1 MKRNRTS
8 VVKDT
13 VAKNTEVNVVLITL
27 DHNLSGAVSEAKTSL
42 AKDLPGLNLSVHAA
56 TDWHENDAKL
66 RACKD
71 DIAKGDIIVASMLF
85 VEEHVKAV
93 IDDLTARRD
102 QCDAMVCCMSAG
114 EVMKNTSMGKFKMDG
129 EQKGP
134 LALLKKLRG
143 SSGKSQPGKH
153 KDLSK
158 TAGERQMKM
167 LKRLP
172 KLLKYIPGTAQD
184 VRTYFL
190 TLQYRLSA
198 SQENVANMVR
208 MLVDKYADGDRIA
221 LRGNTPA
228 ADPIEYPNTGVY
240 HPLMKD
246 KVSAN
251 TADLPMLPNAKG
263 TVGLLLLRSYILSG
277 DTAHYDGVIRAFN
290 ARGLNVVPC
299 YCNGLDN
306 RPAIDAF
313 LSGGD
318 TGVVVDAVV
327 SLTGF
332 SLVGGPAYSDA
343 RAASDALEALDVPYI
358 AAHVTEFQTLETW
371 EASATGLMPI
381 ETTIMVAIPELDGSI
396 ASQVFGGR
404 SVGTKNAP
412 RTCGCSRNLGTCP
425 TGQSCM
431 HPHEERVATLVA
443 RTEKLVSLR
452 RTERAKRR
460 IALTV
465 FNFPPNSG
473 NMGSAAFLDV
483 FSSVHATLLKLKS
496 EGYDVGEVPADADA
510 LRDTVLKG
518 NSEEYGA
525 LANVHA
531 TIDVEDHVRREPYLT
546 DIEAQWGPAPGRDNT
561 NGGAIFIL
569 GKQFGNVFIAVQPGF
584 GYEGDPMRLLF
595 EKGFTPTHAFS
606 AFYRYLRED
615 YAADAVL
622 HYGTH
627 GALEFMPGKQ
637 VGMSADCW
645 PDRLIKDLPN
655 FYLYA
660 ANNPSEG
667 TIAKRRSAATLVS
680 HLTPPVTQAGLYK
693 GLNDLKSA
701 LDRLRNLP
709 PEQADDID
717 ATHQLIV
724 AQAEQLDL
732 LDGLPTNNREAFVVA
747 LTGKLLELE
756 YSLIPQGLHVVG
768 EAMDEDQRLEM
779 LALIAEADETP
790 SPTTDTIQA
799 IVHGKDDEVA
809 KARENVATPEHG
821 LLIDKLVEANSNLSR
836 NEELDGIVTA
846 LDARFVRPSPS
857 GDLIRTP
864 GMLPTGRN
872 IHGFDPFKIPSAFA
886 VKDGA
891 MQAAK
896 VLERYMEADNTLPE
910 TIAVVLWGTDNLK
923 TEGSPMAQA
932 LALLGAR
939 PRLDSYG
946 RVVGAELIPLDELM
960 RPRID
965 VVITLSG
972 IFRDLLPLQ
981 AQMMAEAC
989 YLAATADEPAE
1000 RNFVRK
1006 HALAYATE
1014 NACTLEESAYRVF
1027 SNAEGAYGAN
1037 VNFLIGSSAWT
1048 DDEEIANQYSSRKC
1062 FAIDRKGKTAN
1073 QSKAFDTVMG
1083 QVDLAYQ
1090 NLDSVELGVTTIDH
1104 YFDTLGGIAKTV
1116 ERAKKVAGKPE
1127 DLQIFISDQTQGQ
1140 GKVRSLGEQVSLETR
1155 TRSLN
1160 PKWFEGM
1167 LAHGYEGVREIE
1179 AQITNTMGWSATT
1192 SGQVKPWVYQ
1202 KLSET
1207 FVLDDDMRARLAAL
1221 NPAASSR
1228 MINRLIEASERDY
1241 WQPDAETLE
1250 ALQQASD
1257 EMEDALE
1264 GVEG

>member
-1 MKRNRTS
+1 
-8 VVKDT
+8 
-13 VAKNTEVNVVLITL
+13 
-27 DHNLSGAVSEAKTSL
+27 
-42 AKDLPGLNLSVHAA
+42 
-56 TDWHENDAKL
+56 
-66 RACKD
+66 
-71 DIAKGDIIVASMLF
+71 
-85 VEEHVKAV
+85 
-93 IDDLTARRD
+93 
-102 QCDAMVCCMSAG
+102 
-114 EVMKNTSMGKFKMDG
+114 
-129 EQKGP
+129 
-134 LALLKKLRG
+134 
-143 SSGKSQPGKH
+143 
-153 KDLSK
+153 
-158 TAGERQMKM
+158 
-167 LKRLP
+167 
-172 KLLKYIPGTAQD
+172 
-184 VRTYFL
+184 
-190 TLQYRLSA
+190 
-198 SQENVANMVR
+198 
-208 MLVDKYADGDRIA
+208 
-221 LRGNTPA
+221 
-228 ADPIEYPNTGVY
+228 
-240 HPLMKD
+240 
-246 KVSAN
+246 
-251 TADLPMLPNAKG
+251 
-263 TVGLLLLRSYILSG
+263 
-277 DTAHYDGVIRAFN
+277 
-290 ARGLNVVPC
+290 
-299 YCNGLDN
+299 
-306 RPAIDAF
+306 
-313 LSGGD
+313 
-318 TGVVVDAVV
+318 
-327 SLTGF
+327 
-332 SLVGGPAYSDA
+332 
-343 RAASDALEALDVPYI
+343 
-358 AAHVTEFQTLETW
+358 
-371 EASATGLMPI
+371 
-381 ETTIMVAIPELDGSI
+381 
-396 ASQVFGGR
+396 
-404 SVGTKNAP
+404 
-412 RTCGCSRNLGTCP
+412 
-425 TGQSCM
+425 
-431 HPHEERVATLVA
+431 
-443 RTEKLVSLR
+443 
-452 RTERAKRR
+452 
-460 IALTV
+460 
-465 FNFPPNSG
+465 
-473 NMGSAAFLDV
+473 
-483 FSSVHATLLKLKS
+483 
-496 EGYDVGEVPADADA
+496 
-510 LRDTVLKG
+510 
-518 NSEEYGA
+518 
-525 LANVHA
+525 
-531 TIDVEDHVRREPYLT
+531 
-546 DIEAQWGPAPGRDNT
+546 
-561 NGGAIFIL
+561 
-569 GKQFGNVFIAVQPGF
+569 
-584 GYEGDPMRLLF
+584 
-595 EKGFTPTHAFS
+595 
-606 AFYRYLRED
+606 
-615 YAADAVL
+615 
-622 HYGTH
+622 
-627 GALEFMPGKQ
+627 
-637 VGMSADCW
+637 
-645 PDRLIKDLPN
+645 
-655 FYLYA
+655 
-660 ANNPSEG
+660 
-667 TIAKRRSAATLVS
+667 
-680 HLTPPVTQAGLYK
+680 
-693 GLNDLKSA
+693 
-701 LDRLRNLP
+701 
-709 PEQADDID
+709 
-717 ATHQLIV
+717 
-724 AQAEQLDL
+724 
-732 LDGLPTNNREAFVVA
+732 
-747 LTGKLLELE
+747 
-756 YSLIPQGLHVVG
+756 
-768 EAMDEDQRLEM
+768 
-779 LALIAEADETP
+779 DETP
-790 SPTTDTIQA
+790 SPATETIEA
-799 IVHGKDDEVA
+799 IVHGKGDEVA
-809 KARENVATPEHG
+809 AARENVATPEDG

-989 YLAATADEPAE
+989 YLAATADEPVE

-1014 NACTLEESAYRVF
+1014 NDCTLEESAYRVF

-1127 DLQIFISDQTQGQ
+1127 DLKIFISDQTQGQ